1 MRDQKRRCTSE
12 TLQLVPAVCSVSRE
26 MCLMWVKNEINVRI
40 IILRRITT
48 DGQPREH
55 NHHRGLI

>member
-1 MRDQKRRCTSE
+1 MRDQKRRCTGE

-55 NHHRGLI
+55 NYHGGII